1 MSTFRD
7 CSFRFDM
14 ETFMKAADRTNLFEL
29 QHTISALSLW
39 GLGLYDKVRI
49 SVSFVND
56 TDKYPTELVAV
67 YQNTEDTDAKMF
79 VMLAIWNFK
88 TGKFETHS

>member
-14 ETFMKAADRTNLFEL
+14 ETFMKGADRTNLFEL

-49 SVSFVND
+49 SISFVND
-56 TDKYPTELVAV
+56 TDRYDTEVVAV

-79 VMLAIWNFK
+79 VMLAIWNPK
-88 TGKFETHS
+88 TGKFTTHS